1 VRGPY
6 TLLSCTDSPGTIDGS
21 RKSEAAPAS
30 KAGLAVPGPAAR
42 PGPPKRIA
50 SSTPLLTQPSTSI
63 QLPLKDQISLL
74 CLYVTANNAKM
85 ANFVMDNL
93 AHDDM
98 LESVGFTTQDASGNG
113 LLQIASLYGF
123 SDMLN
128 ILLNRGI
135 NINAVDRNHGTALQA
150 AIYMGHEA
158 VYRELLEW
166 PLKKVVADVKDASQ
180 RQPRNPADLDPSK
193 AITQTQRLDATK
205 GKLDVNTKGGYYGC
219 ALQVAAYR
227 ANLEV
232 VNKLLEKGAKVT
244 ISGGK
249 YGYPLQ
255 AAVRTG
261 SMDIV
266 RPILSK
272 AEIDLNAKGG
282 RYGNALQAVARGE
295 YKTRMA
301 LPEISRGQV
310 LKQLAK
316 DSNGRPV
323 ARVDKDPEAK
333 DYVTVA
339 DELIKKGALLDGG
352 SGTLD
357 NPINA
362 ASCSGSKEMLKL
374 MLDTFK
380 DEKKRAETW
389 IEDPPNILTKALL
402 TAITQS
408 PKNHKD
414 LVELLVQRGARIQY
428 VPTATLP
435 NLPLEAA
442 ATKNLL
448 EVVNYLL
455 KVRDNHGN
463 IADTLAV
470 SGIHGTALRAAI
482 AGAAL
487 NPDHEEVAACLI
499 NNIAEQWGRRPSSPI
514 ELRTPEGS
522 PQTEIGD
529 PSSRKPIRRDTG
541 NKQLDWTAL
550 DAEYGNLLQLATFSG
565 LKRTVSL
572 LLDYGAD
579 PNVLDTSQRTSLHIA
594 AWSGFPQIVELLLNK
609 DLPKRADAT
618 LKDEWGATPL
628 DQAEESLDREGHPGA
643 TALNLQSVIQILRGE
658 MGGLDSEKPGME
670 FHGPKRS
677 LRIDWEKLKA
687 VAPLLAK
694 PVFSM
699 PFWIPGVG
707 FRATIIDFWETN
719 NQECLLLKKPRIE
732 EILYHKAV
740 LDGIM
745 TPPGKP
751 EKKEN
756 KLRWIHLPTNN
767 VSFNSCPLSSSELI
781 IIDDL
786 GRSTC
791 TYLI

>member
-1 VRGPY
+1 
-6 TLLSCTDSPGTIDGS
+6 
-21 RKSEAAPAS
+21 
-30 KAGLAVPGPAAR
+30 
-42 PGPPKRIA
+42 
-50 SSTPLLTQPSTSI
+50 
-63 QLPLKDQISLL
+63 
-74 CLYVTANNAKM
+74 
-85 ANFVMDNL
+85 
-93 AHDDM
+93 
-98 LESVGFTTQDASGNG
+98 
-113 LLQIASLYGF
+113 
-123 SDMLN
+123 
-128 ILLNRGI
+128 
-135 NINAVDRNHGTALQA
+135 
-150 AIYMGHEA
+150 
-158 VYRELLEW
+158 
-166 PLKKVVADVKDASQ
+166 
-180 RQPRNPADLDPSK
+180 
-193 AITQTQRLDATK
+193 
-205 GKLDVNTKGGYYGC
+205 
-219 ALQVAAYR
+219 
-227 ANLEV
+227 
-232 VNKLLEKGAKVT
+232 
-244 ISGGK
+244 
-249 YGYPLQ
+249 
-255 AAVRTG
+255 
-261 SMDIV
+261 
-266 RPILSK
+266 
-272 AEIDLNAKGG
+272 
-282 RYGNALQAVARGE
+282 
-295 YKTRMA
+295 
-301 LPEISRGQV
+301 
-310 LKQLAK
+310 
-316 DSNGRPV
+316 
-323 ARVDKDPEAK
+323 
-333 DYVTVA
+333 
-339 DELIKKGALLDGG
+339 
-352 SGTLD
+352 
-357 NPINA
+357 
-362 ASCSGSKEMLKL
+362 
-374 MLDTFK
+374 
-380 DEKKRAETW
+380 
-389 IEDPPNILTKALL
+389 
-402 TAITQS
+402 
-408 PKNHKD
+408 
-414 LVELLVQRGARIQY
+414 
-428 VPTATLP
+428 
-435 NLPLEAA
+435 
-442 ATKNLL
+442 
-448 EVVNYLL
+448 
-455 KVRDNHGN
+455 
-463 IADTLAV
+463 
-470 SGIHGTALRAAI
+470 
-482 AGAAL
+482 
-487 NPDHEEVAACLI
+487 LI

-677 LRIDWEKLKA
+677 LRIDWEKSKA

>member
-1 VRGPY
+1 
-6 TLLSCTDSPGTIDGS
+6 
-21 RKSEAAPAS
+21 
-30 KAGLAVPGPAAR
+30 
-42 PGPPKRIA
+42 
-50 SSTPLLTQPSTSI
+50 
-63 QLPLKDQISLL
+63 
-74 CLYVTANNAKM
+74 M
-85 ANFVMDNL
+85 ADFIMDNL
-93 AHDDM
+93 ARDEM
-98 LESVGFTTQDASGNG
+98 LESAGFTAQDPSGNG
-113 LLQIASLYGF
+113 LLQIASLYGYLE
-123 SDMLN
+123 ML
-128 ILLNRGI
+128 IMLLNRGI

-166 PLKKVVADVKDASQ
+166 PVKREADSKAASQ
-180 RQPRNPADLDPSK
+180 RQARTPSGLDPLK
-193 AITQTQRLDATK
+193 VTTQTQRRDDTK
-205 GKLDVNTKGGYYGC
+205 GKLDVNTKGGYFGC

-227 ANLEV
+227 ANLDV
-232 VNKLLEKGAKVT
+232 VTKLLGKGANAT

-261 SMDIV
+261 SMAIV
-266 RPILSK
+266 RPILSGVGV
-272 AEIDLNAKGG
+272 DVNAKGG

-310 LKQLAK
+310 LKQFAK
-316 DSNGRPV
+316 DSNGKPV
-323 ARVDKDPEAK
+323 ARVDKDPDAE
-333 DYVTVA
+333 DYFTVA
-339 DELIKKGALLDGG
+339 KELLLKGAVLDGG

-362 ASCSGSKEMLKL
+362 AACSGSKKMLEL
-374 MLDTFK
+374 MLDNFVKPT
-380 DEKKRAETW
+380 KRAESW
-389 IEDPPNILTKALL
+389 IEDPSEILTKALL

-408 PKNHKD
+408 PKNQKD
-414 LVELLVQRGARIQY
+414 LVELLVDRGAKIQY
-428 VPTATLP
+428 EPSATLP

-448 EVVNYLL
+448 DVVNYLL
-455 KVRDNHGN
+455 NVIPKRGE

-487 NPDHEEVAACLI
+487 KPDHEEVAVCLI
-499 NNIAEQWGRRPSSPI
+499 NNIAEQWGLKPKSPI
-514 ELRTPEGS
+514 EARTPGGTL
-522 PQTEIGD
+522 QTEVGD
-529 PSSRKPIRRDTG
+529 PLSRTPIRRDTG
-541 NKQLDWTAL
+541 GKQLNWTEL
-550 DAEYGNLLQLATFSG
+550 DVEYGNLLQLATFSG

-572 LLDYGAD
+572 LLEFGAD

-594 AWSGFPQIVELLLNK
+594 AWSGFPQIVDLLLNK

-643 TALNLQSVIQILRGE
+643 TALNLQSVIQILKGE
-658 MGGLDSEKPGME
+658 MGGIDSEKPGME

-677 LRIDWEKLKA
+677 LPPIGKTKA
-687 VAPLLAK
+687 VTPLLAK
-694 PVFSM
+694 QVFST

-707 FRATIIDFWETN
+707 FRATIIDFWEAG

-745 TPPGKP
+745 KPNGKS
-751 EKKEN
+751 EKKKN

-767 VSFNSCPLSSSELI
+767 VSINPMFVVKFQS
-781 IIDDL
+781 
-786 GRSTC
+786 
-791 TYLI
+791 

>member
-1 VRGPY
+1 M
-6 TLLSCTDSPGTIDGS
+6 D
-21 RKSEAAPAS
+21 
-30 KAGLAVPGPAAR
+30 GLAR
-42 PGPPKRIA
+42 
-50 SSTPLLTQPSTSI
+50 
-63 QLPLKDQISLL
+63 
-74 CLYVTANNAKM
+74 
-85 ANFVMDNL
+85 
-93 AHDDM
+93 DDL
-98 LESVGFTTQDASGNG
+98 LESAGFTTQDASGNG
-113 LLQIASLYGF
+113 LLQIASLNGH
-123 SDMLN
+123 LEILT

-166 PLKKVVADVKDASQ
+166 PEKKPAEDQKDAS
-180 RQPRNPADLDPSK
+180 RQLPRNPQDSGQSK
-193 AITQTQRLDATK
+193 VTTQTKRLEITK

-227 ANLEV
+227 ANSEV
-232 VNKLLEKGAKVT
+232 VNKLIDEGAEVN

-266 RPILSK
+266 RPILSQVG
-272 AEIDLNAKGG
+272 IDVNTKGG
-282 RYGNALQAVARGE
+282 RYGSALQAVARGG
-295 YKTRMA
+295 YGTRMA

-310 LKQLAK
+310 LKQFATNSDGKL
-316 DSNGRPV
+316 V
-323 ARVDKDPEAK
+323 ARVDKDPKAEG
-333 DYVTVA
+333 YVIIA
-339 DELIKKGALLDGG
+339 AELLDKGALLDGG
-352 SGTLD
+352 NGTLD

-374 MLDTFK
+374 MLDNFK
-380 DEKKRAETW
+380 DKTKRSETW
-389 IEDPPNILTKALL
+389 DEKDSDVLTKALL
-402 TAITQS
+402 AAITHS
-408 PKNHKD
+408 PKNQKD
-414 LVELLVQRGARIQY
+414 LVELLVQRGAQLQY
-428 VPTATLP
+428 PPSATLP

-448 EVVNYLL
+448 EVVKYLL
-455 KVRDNHGN
+455 KTTDTFGKY
-463 IADTLAV
+463 ADTLAV

-487 NPDHEEVAACLI
+487 NPDHEDVAACLLD
-499 NNIAEQWGRRPSSPI
+499 NIAEQWGRKPSSPI
-514 ELRTPEGS
+514 ETGTAGGGLS
-522 PQTEIGD
+522 TEPGEL
-529 PSSRKPIRRDTG
+529 SSQKPIRRDTG
-541 NKQLDWTAL
+541 NKELDWTIR

-572 LLDYGAD
+572 LLEYGAD

-594 AWSGFPQIVELLLNK
+594 AWSGFPQIVDLLLNK

-643 TALNLQSVIQILRGE
+643 TAVDLQRVIQILRGE
-658 MGGLDSEKPGME
+658 MGGTDSEKPGME
-670 FHGPKRS
+670 FHGPKRN
-677 LRIDWEKLKA
+677 LLVVGRETKA
-687 VAPLLAK
+687 TPEPVLAK

-699 PFWIPGVG
+699 PYWVPGVG
-707 FRATIIDFWETN
+707 FRATIIDFWEAD

-745 TPPGKP
+745 TPPGEP
-751 EKKEN
+751 EEREN

-767 VSFNSCPLSSSELI
+767 VHTISPSPLCFE
-781 IIDDL
+781 
-786 GRSTC
+786 GH
-791 TYLI
+791 Y